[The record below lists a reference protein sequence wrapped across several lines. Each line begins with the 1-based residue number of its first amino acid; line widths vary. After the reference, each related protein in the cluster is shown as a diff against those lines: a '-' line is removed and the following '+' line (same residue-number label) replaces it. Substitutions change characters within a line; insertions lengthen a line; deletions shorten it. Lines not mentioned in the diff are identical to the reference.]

1 MSLIKSIMEAADKIA
16 DGAPALEL
24 LLLFVNELGEE
35 LIEMEVDHEEVGQ
48 CIRRCLEAANEQIEE
63 RGY

>member
-1 MSLIKSIMEAADKIA
+1 MSLIKATMEAADKIT
-16 DGAPALEL
+16 DGAPALEY

-35 LIEMEVDHEEVGQ
+35 FIELGVDQLEVGH
-48 CIRRCLEAANEQIEE
+48 CIRRCLEAATSQIED